1 MLQNEVAPVPENR
14 DYGSLRRE
22 PTSNNQTTA
31 PYNLYLQLLNM
42 YGRQHWWPART
53 KFEVIVGAILTQQT
67 TWPNVELA
75 MRNLRRRGLLNMHK
89 LANTPMKTLYHCA
102 YPTGF
107 YRQKAKRLRD
117 VTRVLLKKCDGNLSI
132 YFKKPL
138 EEVRQALLVMNGI
151 GKETADSILLYAGNK
166 VILPVDAYTLRLMD
180 RVERRRGDY
189 DSIQSYLETKLP
201 REIDVYK
208 EFHAL
213 IVEHAK
219 RTCNSTKPRC
229 TKCGVNPCLYRLPR

>member
-1 MLQNEVAPVPENR
+1 
-14 DYGSLRRE
+14 
-22 PTSNNQTTA
+22 
-31 PYNLYLQLLNM
+31 M

-75 MRNLRRRGLLNMHK
+75 IRNLRRRRLLNMHK
-89 LANTPMKTLYHCA
+89 LANTPMKTIYGCV

-117 VTRVLLKKCDGNLSI
+117 VTRALLKKCDGNLSI
-132 YFKKPL
+132 YFKRPL
-138 EEVRQALLVMNGI
+138 EEVRLDLLAMNGI

-166 VILPVDAYTLRLMD
+166 MILPVDAYTLRLME
-180 RVERRRGDY
+180 RVERRRGNY

-201 REIDVYK
+201 REISVYK
-208 EFHAL
+208 ELHAL

-219 RTCNSTKPRC
+219 RTCTGAKPRC
-229 TKCGVNPCLYRLPR
+229 AKCQVNPCLYRFSR

>member
-1 MLQNEVAPVPENR
+1 
-14 DYGSLRRE
+14 
-22 PTSNNQTTA
+22 
-31 PYNLYLQLLNM
+31 M

-75 MRNLRRRGLLNMHK
+75 IRNLRRRRLLNMRK

-107 YRQKAKRLRD
+107 YRQKAKRLSD
-117 VTRVLLKKCDGNLSI
+117 VTLALLKKCDGNLSI
-132 YFKKPL
+132 FFKRPL
-138 EEVRQALLVMNGI
+138 EEVRLDLLGMNGI

-166 VILPVDAYTLRLMD
+166 MILPVDAYTLRMME
-180 RVERRRGDY
+180 RVERRTGDY

-201 REIDVYK
+201 REISVYK
-208 EFHAL
+208 ELHAL

-219 RTCNSTKPRC
+219 KTCTGAKPRC
-229 TKCGVNPCLYRLPR
+229 AKCQVNPCLYRFSR

>member
-1 MLQNEVAPVPENR
+1 
-14 DYGSLRRE
+14 
-22 PTSNNQTTA
+22 
-31 PYNLYLQLLNM
+31 M
-42 YGRQHWWPART
+42 YGRQHWWPAKS

-75 MRNLRRRGLLNMHK
+75 IRNLRRRRLLNMQK
-89 LANTPMKTLYHCA
+89 LANTPMKALYDCT

-117 VTRVLLKKCDGNLSI
+117 VTRTLLKKCDGNLSI
-132 YFKKPL
+132 YFKRPL
-138 EEVRQALLVMNGI
+138 EEVRLDLLAMNGI

-166 VILPVDAYTLRLMD
+166 MILPVDAYTLRLME

-189 DSIQSYLETKLP
+189 DSIQSHLETKLP
-201 REIDVYK
+201 KEISIYK
-208 EFHAL
+208 ELHAL

-219 RTCNSTKPRC
+219 RTCTGAKPRC
-229 TKCGVNPCLYRLPR
+229 AKCQVNPCLYRFSR

>member
-1 MLQNEVAPVPENR
+1 VITVH
-14 DYGSLRRE
+14 SLRRG
-22 PTSNNQTTA
+22 PTSNNQTSD

-75 MRNLRRRGLLNMHK
+75 IRNLRKRGLLNMHK
-89 LANTPMKTLYHCA
+89 LTNTPMKTLYHCA
-102 YPTGF
+102 HPTGF

-117 VTRVLLKKCDGNLSI
+117 VTRTLLKKCDGNLSI

-138 EEVRQALLVMNGI
+138 EEVRQDLLDMNGI

-219 RTCNSTKPRC
+219 RTCNGTKPRC
-229 TKCGVNPCLYRLPR
+229 KKCSVNPCLYHLPR